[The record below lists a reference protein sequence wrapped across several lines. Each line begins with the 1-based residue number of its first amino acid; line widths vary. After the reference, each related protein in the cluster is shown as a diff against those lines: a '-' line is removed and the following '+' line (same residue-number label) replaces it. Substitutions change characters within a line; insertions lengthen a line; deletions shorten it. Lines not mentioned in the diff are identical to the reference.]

1 MQRLMKKNRGCRN
14 KSHMHIYK
22 SIYDQLIYLKGVKGI
37 YGEKTVSSINGVY
50 REKKERTTL

>member
-22 SIYDQLIYLKGVKGI
+22 SIYDQLIYLKRVKGI

>member
-1 MQRLMKKNRGCRN
+1 MKKNRGCRN
-14 KSHMHIYK
+14 KSPMHIYK